1 MRVDV
6 EKAANHAFLIPTG
19 WCLILKN
26 YNRAPRIRN
35 KSTGCITTN
44 PESIILS
51 HTLADAQDT
60 WI

>member
-6 EKAANHAFLIPTG
+6 EKAANPAFLIPIG

-35 KSTGCITTN
+35 KSTGCTTN
-44 PESIILS
+44 AESILLS
-51 HTLADAQDT
+51 HTLADAQGT